1 MSEEK
6 EQRSSSP
13 FVRGWASLGRLI
25 IIFAIIPAVII
36 IGTGCKKKPAEPTR
50 TEQHQHE
57 PAQSEPVTQPP
68 SEPRPSER
76 GRGEPAEIDPQPAAG
91 GEVSL
96 NNIIRAA
103 KTWRPAYTHWYGKPA
118 PDFTLADLAGKEHKL
133 SDYRGKNVLLIF
145 WATWCPPCRREIP
158 GLIELRKT
166 VGEDK
171 LTMLAISNEAPTL
184 VKKFVTDQKMNYTVL
199 LDKGNM
205 PKPFG
210 VMRIYTTT
218 GIPCSFFI
226 NPEGKIK
233 LATSGLI
240 SFGEIKAV
248 LQAS

>member
-6 EQRSSSP
+6 EQR
-13 FVRGWASLGRLI
+13 RLGRLI

-36 IGTGCKKKPAEPTR
+36 IWTGCKKRPAEPAR

-68 SEPRPSER
+68 SEP
-76 GRGEPAEIDPQPAAG
+76 AEIDPQPAAG
-91 GEVSL
+91 AEVSL

-103 KTWRPAYTHWYGKPA
+103 RTWRPAYAHWYGKPA

-133 SDYRGKNVLLIF
+133 SDYRGKNVLLVF

-171 LTMLAISNEAPTL
+171 LAMLAISYITPYNTTEM
-184 VKKFVTDQKMNYTVL
+184 VKNVVERNKRINYAVFCS
-199 LDKGNM
+199 DIRIM
-205 PKPFG
+205 PVPFNA
-210 VMRIYTTT
+210 IDF
-218 GIPCSFFI
+218 IPCTFFI
-226 NPEGKIK
+226 NPDGKIK
-233 LATSGLI
+233 LALENALSL
-240 SFGEIKAV
+240 GEMKAI
-248 LQAS
+248 LQAE

>member
-1 MSEEK
+1 MSEQK
-6 EQRSSSP
+6 KQCR
-13 FVRGWASLGRLI
+13 LGRLI
-25 IIFAIIPAVII
+25 IIFAIMSAAMII
-36 IGTGCKKKPAEPTR
+36 WTGCKKKAAEPTR

-57 PAQSEPVTQPP
+57 PAQSEPVTQTP
-68 SEPRPSER
+68 S
-76 GRGEPAEIDPQPAAG
+76 EPAEIDPQPAAG
-91 GEVSL
+91 GKVSL

-103 KTWRPAYTHWYGKPA
+103 RTWRPAYTHWYGKPA

-133 SDYRGKNVLLIF
+133 SDYRGKNVLLVF

-171 LTMLAISNEAPTL
+171 LAMLAISNEELDL
-184 VKKFVTDQKMNYTVL
+184 VKKFVAQAKINYTVL

-210 VMRIYTTT
+210 VMRIYTTI

-248 LQAS
+248 LQAP